1 MNKKDFT
8 RNFWMLNGK
17 FARQGYDW
25 WWHNFTGI
33 NEKTGEEKTFFI
45 EYFTCNPALKNQLGN
60 DAPICGQLPSNKE
73 NGIKPSYLMVKCGW
87 WGNDAVQL
95 HRFIPWKDVSITNL
109 KKGKAFP
116 SSNQLRQKLPLEG
129 VREGKAF
136 PSLQTSSQSSATP
149 SAGLNRQPATPGYF
163 LQALDCTASDTYLTG
178 SANITDSANHPE
190 WMCNDGSMEWDI
202 SINKDVAFNVGYGA
216 SKIFRDLK
224 AYEMYWHAE
233 GMKSLYSGTV
243 TANGQK
249 YIIKPE
255 TSFGYADKN
264 WGSNFTTPWVWLS
277 SNDLVSKIT
286 GKKLENSVFDIGG
299 GRPKVFGIGLDR
311 KLLSDYWYEGKSYEF
326 NFSKF
331 WTGCKTQFD
340 CKETEDK
347 IIWYVRQETHTAVME
362 TNAECKKSEMLLVN
376 YESPDGKKR
385 HNRLWNGGTGTANVK
400 LYKKVKG
407 KLELIDEVE
416 AKHLGCEYGE
426 YDK

>member
-1 MNKKDFT
+1 MNKKDFS
-8 RNFWMLNGK
+8 RNYWMLNGK

-33 NEKTGEEKTFFI
+33 NEATGEELTFFV

-60 DAPICGQLPSNKE
+60 NEPICGQLPSNKE
-73 NGIKPSYLMVKCGW
+73 NNIKPSYLMIKCGW
-87 WGNDAVQL
+87 WGQDAVQL
-95 HRFIPWKDVSITNL
+95 HRFIPWSQVEINN
-109 KKGKAFP
+109 KK
-116 SSNQLRQKLPLEG
+116 
-129 VREGKAF
+129 EGKAF
-136 PSLQTSSQSSATP
+136 PWAQPGNQSSPTP
-149 SAGLNRQPATPGYF
+149 SNGENPVTPPGYN
-163 LQALDCTASDTYLTG
+163 LTALDCSASDFHIKG
-178 SANITDSANHPE
+178 SVNITDSAAHPE
-190 WMCNDGSMEWDI
+190 WMCNDGAMEWDVT
-202 SINKDVAFNVGYGA
+202 INKEIAFNVGYGA
-216 SKIFRDLK
+216 SKFFQDLK
-224 AYEMYWHAE
+224 AFEMYWHAE

-255 TSFGYADKN
+255 SSFGYSDKN

-299 GRPKVFGIGLDR
+299 GHPKVFGIALDR
-311 KLLSDYWYEGKSYEF
+311 KLLSDFWYEGKSYEF

-340 CKETEDK
+340 CKETQDK
-347 IIWYVRQETHTAVME
+347 IIWFVRQETKTAVME
-362 TNAECKKSEMLLVN
+362 TNAECNKSDMLLVN

-407 KLELIDEVE
+407 KLELIDEVQ

>member
-1 MNKKDFT
+1 
-8 RNFWMLNGK
+8 MLDGK

-60 DAPICGQLPSNKE
+60 DEPICGQLASNKE

-87 WGNDAVQL
+87 WGTDAAQL
-95 HRFIPWKDVSITNL
+95 HRFIPWKDVSIENTKSGYVL
-109 KKGKAFP
+109 LA
-116 SSNQLRQKLPLEG
+116 
-129 VREGKAF
+129 
-136 PSLQTSSQSSATP
+136 TDSSA
-149 SAGLNRQPATPGYF
+149 
-163 LQALDCTASDTYLTG
+163 SDFRLTG
-178 SANITDSANHPE
+178 KVNITDSANHPE
-190 WMCNDGSMEWDI
+190 WMCNDGSMEWDVT
-202 SINKDVAFNVGYGA
+202 INKNVAFNVGYGA

-249 YIIKPE
+249 YIIKSE
-255 TSFGYADKN
+255 SSFGYADKN

-277 SNDLVSKIT
+277 SHDLVSKIS
-286 GKKLENSVFDIGG
+286 GKRLENSVFDIGG

-347 IIWYVRQETHTAVME
+347 IIWYVRQETHSAVME

-376 YESPDGKKR
+376 YESPDGLKR
-385 HNRLWNGGTGTANVK
+385 HNKLWNGGTGTANVK
-400 LYKKVKG
+400 LYKKSKG

-426 YDK
+426 YDN